1 MKTRSLGIAFAALLA
16 FAPVRGNAAEDAANT
31 TAPANAA
38 TPAAGA
44 NDRATDAPRPSI
56 VPKTTET
63 TPAPAA
69 SETTASKPR
78 RYARKHY
85 RRYAYWEPFPMY
97 WPSYY
102 RRHLTLR
109 RVAWFN
115 WF

>member
-16 FAPVRGNAAEDAANT
+16 CAPVRGSAEGAANIAAT
-31 TAPANAA
+31 AA
-38 TPAAGA
+38 TPAAGPA
-44 NDRATDAPRPSI
+44 SAPRPSI
-56 VPKTTET
+56 GPKTTEA

-69 SETTASKPR
+69 ETSSPKPR
-78 RYARKHY
+78 RYARKQL

-102 RRHLTLR
+102 RHHLTWR
-109 RVAWFN
+109 RVAWFS